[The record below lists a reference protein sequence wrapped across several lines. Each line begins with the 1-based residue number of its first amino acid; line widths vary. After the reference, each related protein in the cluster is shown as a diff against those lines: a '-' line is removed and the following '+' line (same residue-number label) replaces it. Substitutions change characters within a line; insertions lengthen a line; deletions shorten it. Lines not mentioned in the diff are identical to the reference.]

1 MSVLDKTKDLL
12 SKLAEED
19 GLVGAYYGACN
30 ERNLQEWNYF
40 VFNRKTTA
48 KSSNKRD
55 WQTYYQLHIIHEEC
69 IPDGYVEKVIK
80 ALENQQDIKL
90 RVTIDPVEYDYT
102 FKGKG
107 DVVIEI
113 ATITFFH
120 PEKRC

>member
-40 VFNRKTTA
+40 VFNRKTTT

-55 WQTYYQLHIIHEEC
+55 WQTYYQLHIIHEEY

-80 ALENQQDIKL
+80 ALESQEDVKL
-90 RVTIDPVEYDYT
+90 RVTIDPVEYNYT

>member
-1 MSVLDKTKDLL
+1 MSVLDKTRDLL
-12 SKLAEED
+12 SDLAKED

-40 VFNRKTTA
+40 VFNRKETT

-55 WQTYYQLHIIHEEC
+55 WQTYYQLHIIHEEY

-80 ALENQQDIKL
+80 ALESQEDVKL
-90 RVTIDPVEYDYT
+90 RVTIDPVEYSYT